1 MADAPPPDE
10 VVADTNQGN
19 EPTSLGDVAAM
30 GQDPVVGQSED
41 IKPDPQHVQE
51 QS

>member
-1 MADAPPPDE
+1 MADAPSDE
-10 VVADTNQGN
+10 VVDDINQGN
-19 EPTSLGDVAAM
+19 EPTSLGDVAEA

-41 IKPDPQHVQE
+41 IGPDPQHIQE